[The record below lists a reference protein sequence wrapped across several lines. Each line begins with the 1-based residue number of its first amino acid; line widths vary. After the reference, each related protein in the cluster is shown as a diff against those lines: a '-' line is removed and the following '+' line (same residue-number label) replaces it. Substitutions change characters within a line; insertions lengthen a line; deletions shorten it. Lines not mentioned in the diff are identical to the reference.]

1 MCSIITVYQKN
12 YGVKAMEK
20 IKLTIAN
27 DTFNISTDD
36 NLEYVAQLG
45 EELNGKI
52 NDLMASNSRISV
64 TQAAIV
70 TALEYADSA
79 KKSETASENLRKQI
93 QEYIEDVARARTDVE
108 ISRREIERLN
118 KEIASLKA
126 GK

>member
-1 MCSIITVYQKN
+1 MYQIN

-36 NLEYVAQLG
+36 NLDYVAQLG
-45 EELNGKI
+45 EELDGKI
-52 NDLMASNSRISV
+52 AALMAANSRISV

-70 TALEYADSA
+70 TALEYADAA
-79 KKSETASENLRKQI
+79 KKSEITSENLRNQF
-93 QEYIEDVARARTDVE
+93 QEYLEDAARARTDVE
-108 ISRREIERLN
+108 ISKREIDRLT